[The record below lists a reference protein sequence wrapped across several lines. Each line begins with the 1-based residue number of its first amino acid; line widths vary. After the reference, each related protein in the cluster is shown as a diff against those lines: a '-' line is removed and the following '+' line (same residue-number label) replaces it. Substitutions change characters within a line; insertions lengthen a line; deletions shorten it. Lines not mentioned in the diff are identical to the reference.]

1 MAYTQVR
8 ALWDLSSQDKFEGVM
23 NKTVKNIFVIA
34 ILIFTIASLTAC
46 NSAEQYFVLGTIL
59 QVDAEGRE
67 CSKTPDAVYRFM
79 NDAEDVLSPTIEG
92 SDIYNI
98 NHADVGVA
106 TKCNDL
112 TMRVL
117 KIAQKAYEY
126 SNGAYDPSVY
136 PLVRFYKMSGDTFV
150 ASVLKDDFDF
160 DKLPA
165 VLERV
170 GLSKCFE
177 IDYENSTVIKLVDGA
192 MLDLGGVA
200 KGYCVDK
207 ARDLCSERAL
217 INLGGNISAK
227 GKSYSIGI
235 ANPDR
240 IDREI
245 RNTPYFAK
253 LTLNDGECIATSG
266 DYQRYYVYGEGENRK
281 IYHHL
286 INPLTGMCADTG
298 IASCSVISQD
308 GALGDAIATAVV
320 VMGYDKGVE
329 MLNELGLSAV
339 IVFDDFSYK
348 TVGDISVELR

>member
-1 MAYTQVR
+1 
-8 ALWDLSSQDKFEGVM
+8 M
-23 NKTVKNIFVIA
+23 NKTVKNVLVIA
-34 ILIFTIASLTAC
+34 ILIFAIASLTAC

-59 QVDAEGRE
+59 QVDAEGKG

-79 NDAEDVLSPTIEG
+79 SEAEDVLSPTIEG

-98 NHADVGVA
+98 NCADVGIA
-106 TKCNDL
+106 TKCSDI
-112 TMRVL
+112 TMSVF

-136 PLVRFYKMSGDTFV
+136 PLVKFYKMSGDTFV
-150 ASVLKDDFDF
+150 ASALKEDFDF

-165 VLERV
+165 ILDNV

-177 IDYENSTVIKLVDGA
+177 INYENNTVIKLVEGA

-207 ARDLCSERAL
+207 ARELCSERTL

-227 GKSYSIGI
+227 GKSFSIGI

-253 LTLNDGECIATSG
+253 LTLYDGECIATSG
-266 DYQRYYVYGEGENRK
+266 DYQRYYVYGEGEQRK

-286 INPLTGMCADTG
+286 INPLTGMCANTG

-320 VMGYDKGVE
+320 VMGYEKGVE
-329 MLNELGLSAV
+329 MLNKLGLKAV

-348 TVGDISVELR
+348 TVGSIGVELR